1 MYRIVELRC
10 RPANQNA
17 ALDKADRADKDS
29 MSKKFLP
36 KREQEWHQ
44 YKKATTIAAM
54 SSSLYARY
62 VPPKKKVTAEPSIIA
77 NVVVSQPQP
86 APPQPLQQRPQ
97 PQPFVHPSRA
107 NPNIVPAQKAKT
119 APKRKHED
127 STGGRNESASNFKK
141 AKKTPNVS
149 KNVKPAQRLPPP
161 PQTNTA
167 QYESKEEK
175 RAAKI
180 ARRAHQRALEQG
192 LDVEETPQL
201 QTAQVTDEKPVE
213 VTPKE
218 KKAPKRPKKKVEKE
232 DIDESNQEAEEGDA
246 KHKSILAKRAK
257 SLKKAEKIARKEKQR
272 ALERGEDIDT
282 DDAGKPQEAEV
293 ELHALEPLPQPEPV
307 PEAPPISIYSAL
319 PSWLGN
325 PISIAPTATAQ
336 FEDLGLP
343 SSVIESLKKS
353 GITSAFAVQAA
364 VLSLLLP
371 GPQKQLGDVLVSA
384 ATGSG
389 KTLAYVLP
397 MVEDISQTTVTQLRG
412 LIVMPTR
419 ELVTQAREV
428 SDMCANAYGTGSR
441 RHINVGVAIGNQT
454 LRQEQVSLMKQEFV
468 YNPKE
473 YRARQERI
481 NAAWS
486 GSSLEDEVANLL
498 MEEDISTPIDHIVQ
512 DSPKVDI
519 MICTPG
525 RLVEHLKST
534 PGFTLEHLKWLV
546 IDEADKLLDQSFQQW
561 LETVMESLTSRETAA
576 PSKLRS
582 KDRIT
587 KVVLSA
593 TMTRDVGLLSQLK
606 LNKPKFVVL
615 EGNEDMEAGE
625 MQVDSLNL
633 PDTLHESAI
642 KVDQEGLKPLYL
654 LEVLKRN
661 GLLESKSLP
670 QDDSDDSTS
679 NSGSD
684 SDTSDDD
691 SDDDTSSS
699 GSSSDS
705 DSTSSSDDSSDSDSS
720 NDDDSSSSDASAVSS
735 LPSKKLPAKNPAVNI
750 NLAKPHGVLIFT
762 KSNES
767 AVRLSRLLALLVPS
781 RASEIGAI
789 TSTTSRKRT
798 LRLFRSGALSVLIAS
813 DLVARGLDLP
823 NLAHVVNY
831 DIPTSITSYVHRVGR
846 TARAGK
852 KGAAST
858 LFSATEGRWFWNDIA
873 RSGNIKRKTKVE
885 RVTISAKDVFSDGQK
900 QDYEAALEKLG
911 EETRG
916 FKEAN

>member
-1 MYRIVELRC
+1 M
-10 RPANQNA
+10 
-17 ALDKADRADKDS
+17 D
-29 MSKKFLP
+29 
-36 KREQEWHQ
+36 
-44 YKKATTIAAM
+44 
-54 SSSLYARY
+54 
-62 VPPKKKVTAEPSIIA
+62 PSIIT
-77 NVVVSQPQP
+77 NVVASQPQP
-86 APPQPLQQRPQ
+86 APPQPSQQRPQ
-97 PQPFVHPSRA
+97 PQPFIHPSRA
-107 NPNIVPAQKAKT
+107 NPNIVPAQKAKI

-127 STGGRNESASNFKK
+127 STGGRNESMANFKK
-141 AKKTPNVS
+141 AKKTPNVA
-149 KNVKPAQRLPPP
+149 KNVKPAQRPPPP

-192 LDVEETPQL
+192 LEVEETPQL
-201 QTAQVTDEKPVE
+201 QTARVINEKPVE

-218 KKAPKRPKKKVEKE
+218 KKAPKRPKKRAERE
-232 DIDESNQEAEEGDA
+232 DTDESDRETEEGDA
-246 KHKSILAKRAK
+246 KHKSVLAKRAK

-272 ALERGEDIDT
+272 ALERGEDIEA
-282 DDAGKPQEAEV
+282 DDAEKPQEAEV

-325 PISIAPTATAQ
+325 PISVAPTATAQ

-343 SSVIESLKKS
+343 SPVIESLKKS

-428 SDMCANAYGTGSR
+428 SDMCANAYGTGNR

-454 LRQEQVSLMKQEFV
+454 LRQEQASLMKQEFV

-498 MEEDISTPIDHIVQ
+498 MEDISTPIDHIVQ

-561 LETVMESLTSRETAA
+561 LETVMESLTSREAAA
-576 PSKLRS
+576 PSQLRS

-661 GLLESKSLP
+661 GLLESNSSP

-679 NSGSD
+679 SSGSE
-684 SDTSDDD
+684 SDTSDED

-705 DSTSSSDDSSDSDSS
+705 DSSSSSDDSSDGDSS
-720 NDDDSSSSDASAVSS
+720 DDESSSSSDASTASS
-735 LPSKKLPAKNPAVNI
+735 LPSKKLPAKKPGVNI
-750 NLAKPHGVLIFT
+750 NPAKPHGVLIFT

-781 RASEIGAI
+781 RSSEIGAI

-873 RSGNIKRKTKVE
+873 RSGSIKRKAKVE
-885 RVTISAKDVFSDGQK
+885 RVTISAKDVFSDDQK

>member
-1 MYRIVELRC
+1 
-10 RPANQNA
+10 
-17 ALDKADRADKDS
+17 
-29 MSKKFLP
+29 
-36 KREQEWHQ
+36 
-44 YKKATTIAAM
+44 M

-62 VPPKKKVTAEPSIIA
+62 VPPKKKVTTEPTIVP
-77 NVVVSQPQP
+77 NVVV
-86 APPQPLQQRPQ
+86 PQ
-97 PQPFVHPSRA
+97 PQPTPPQPSQQRPPQPYIHPSRA
-107 NPNIVPAQKAKT
+107 NLNIVPAQQPKI

-127 STGGRNESASNFKK
+127 STGGRNESASKFKK
-141 AKKTPNVS
+141 AKKSPNGPPKDLKV
-149 KNVKPAQRLPPP
+149 AQRPPP
-161 PQTNTA
+161 PAQSNTA

-180 ARRAHQRALEQG
+180 ARRAHQRAMEQG
-192 LDVEETPQL
+192 LEVEEKPQL
-201 QTAQVTDEKPVE
+201 QTAPVTDEKPVE
-213 VTPKE
+213 VKPKE
-218 KKAPKRPKKKVEKE
+218 KKAPKRPKKKADKE
-232 DIDESNQEAEEGDA
+232 DTDESDQEGEEGDA
-246 KHKSILAKRAK
+246 KHKSVLAKRAK

-272 ALERGEDIDT
+272 ALERGEDVEME
-282 DDAGKPQEAEV
+282 DAEKPQEAEV

-319 PSWLGN
+319 PSWLGS
-325 PISIAPTATAQ
+325 PISVAPTATAQ

-343 SSVIESLKKS
+343 NAVIESLKKS
-353 GITSAFAVQAA
+353 GIPSAFAVQAA

-371 GPQKQLGDVLVSA
+371 GPKKQPGDVLVSA

-397 MVEDISQTTVTQLRG
+397 MVEDISQTMVTQLRG

-454 LRQEQVSLMKQEFV
+454 LRQEQASLMKQDYV
-468 YNPKE
+468 YDPKE

-486 GSSLEDEVANLL
+486 GSSIGDEVANLL

-512 DSPKVDI
+512 YSPKVDI

-561 LETVMESLTSRETAA
+561 LETVMASLTSRETAA
-576 PSKLRS
+576 PSQLRS

-593 TMTRDVGLLSQLK
+593 TMTRDIGLLSQLK

-615 EGNEDMEAGE
+615 EGNEGMGAGE
-625 MQVDSLNL
+625 GQVDTLNL

-642 KVDQEGLKPLYL
+642 KIDQEGLKPLYL

-661 GLLESKSLP
+661 GLLAPKSLP
-670 QDDSDDSTS
+670 QEDDSDTS
-679 NSGSD
+679 SSGSD

-699 GSSSDS
+699 GSSSGS
-705 DSTSSSDDSSDSDSS
+705 DSSSSGDDSSSGDSS
-720 NDDDSSSSDASAVSS
+720 DDDSSSSSDASSTTSV
-735 LPSKKLPAKNPAVNI
+735 PSKKLPAKKPAAII

-798 LRLFRSGALSVLIAS
+798 LRSFRSGALSVLIAS

-831 DIPTSITSYVHRVGR
+831 DMPTSITSYVHRVGR

-852 KGAAST
+852 EGAATT

-873 RSGNIKRKTKVE
+873 RSGGVKRKTKVE
-885 RVTISAKDVFSDGQK
+885 RITISAKDVFSDDQK
-900 QDYEAALEKLG
+900 QEYEAALEKLG

-916 FKEAN
+916 YKETN

>member
-1 MYRIVELRC
+1 
-10 RPANQNA
+10 
-17 ALDKADRADKDS
+17 
-29 MSKKFLP
+29 
-36 KREQEWHQ
+36 
-44 YKKATTIAAM
+44 M

-62 VPPKKKVTAEPSIIA
+62 VPPKKKVTTETTITP

-86 APPQPLQQRPQ
+86 TPPQPSQQRP
-97 PQPFVHPSRA
+97 PQPFIHPSRA
-107 NPNIVPAQKAKT
+107 NPNIAPAPQPKI

-127 STGGRNESASNFKK
+127 STGGRNESAASFKK
-141 AKKTPNVS
+141 AKKAPNVA
-149 KNVKPAQRLPPP
+149 KFAKPTQRPPPP
-161 PQTNTA
+161 PQSNTA

-192 LDVEETPQL
+192 LEVEEKPQL
-201 QTAQVTDEKPVE
+201 QTAEVTDEKPVE
-213 VTPKE
+213 AKPKE
-218 KKAPKRPKKKVEKE
+218 KKAPKRPKKKAEKE
-232 DIDESNQEAEEGDA
+232 DADESDREAKEEDA
-246 KHKSILAKRAK
+246 KHKSVLAKRAK

-272 ALERGEDIDT
+272 ALERGEDVDME
-282 DDAGKPQEAEV
+282 DAEKPQEAEV

-319 PSWLGN
+319 PSWLGS
-325 PISIAPTATAQ
+325 PISVAPTATAQ

-343 SSVIESLKKS
+343 SAVIESLKKS

-371 GPQKQLGDVLVSA
+371 GPQKQPGDVLVSA

-397 MVEDISQTTVTQLRG
+397 MVEDISQTMVSQLRG

-428 SDMCANAYGTGSR
+428 SDMCANAYGTGNR
-441 RHINVGVAIGNQT
+441 RHINLGVAIGNQT
-454 LRQEQVSLMKQEFV
+454 LRQEQASLMKQEFV

-486 GSSLEDEVANLL
+486 GSSDEDDEVRDLL

-512 DSPKVDI
+512 YSPRVDI

-561 LETVMESLTSRETAA
+561 LETVMASLTSRETAA
-576 PSKLRS
+576 PSQLRS

-593 TMTRDVGLLSQLK
+593 TMTRDIGLLSQLK

-615 EGNEDMEAGE
+615 EGNEGMEPGE
-625 MQVDSLNL
+625 GQVDTLNL

-642 KVDQEGLKPLYL
+642 KIDQEGLKPLYL

-661 GLLESKSLP
+661 GLLEAKGLP

-679 NSGSD
+679 SSDSD

-705 DSTSSSDDSSDSDSS
+705 DLSSSSDDSSDDDS
-720 NDDDSSSSDASAVSS
+720 SSSSDASPTPS
-735 LPSKKLPAKNPAVNI
+735 LPSKKLSEKKPAPTV

-798 LRLFRSGALSVLIAS
+798 LRSFRSGALSVLIAS

-852 KGAAST
+852 EGAATT

-873 RSGNIKRKTKVE
+873 RSGGVKRKTKVD
-885 RVTISAKDVFSDGQK
+885 RITISAKDVFTEDQK
-900 QDYEAALEKLG
+900 QAYEVALEKLG

-916 FKEAN
+916 YKEAN

>member
-1 MYRIVELRC
+1 
-10 RPANQNA
+10 
-17 ALDKADRADKDS
+17 
-29 MSKKFLP
+29 
-36 KREQEWHQ
+36 
-44 YKKATTIAAM
+44 M

-62 VPPKKKVTAEPSIIA
+62 VPPKKKVTTEPTILQ
-77 NVVVSQPQP
+77 NVVASQPQP
-86 APPQPLQQRPQ
+86 APPQPSQPRPP
-97 PQPFVHPSRA
+97 PQPFIHPSRA
-107 NPNIVPAQKAKT
+107 NPNIAPAQKPKI

-127 STGGRNESASNFKK
+127 STGGRNESAASFKK
-141 AKKTPNVS
+141 AKKSPNAP
-149 KNVKPAQRLPPP
+149 KDLKQAQRPPPP
-161 PQTNTA
+161 PQSNTA

-192 LDVEETPQL
+192 LEVEEKPQL
-201 QTAQVTDEKPVE
+201 QTPHVTDEKPVE
-213 VTPKE
+213 VKPKE
-218 KKAPKRPKKKVEKE
+218 KKAPKRPKKKAEKE
-232 DIDESNQEAEEGDA
+232 DTDESDGETEEGDA
-246 KHKSILAKRAK
+246 KHKSVLAKRAK

-272 ALERGEDIDT
+272 ALERGEDIEM
-282 DDAGKPQEAEV
+282 DDAEKPQEAEA

-319 PSWLGN
+319 PSWLGS
-325 PISIAPTATAQ
+325 PISVAPTATAQ

-343 SSVIESLKKS
+343 GAVIESLKKS

-371 GPQKQLGDVLVSA
+371 GPQNQPGDVLVSA

-397 MVEDISQTTVTQLRG
+397 MVEDISQTMVTQLRG

-441 RHINVGVAIGNQT
+441 RNINVGVAIGNQT
-454 LRQEQVSLMKQEFV
+454 LRQEQASLMKQEFV

-486 GSSLEDEVANLL
+486 GSSVEDDEVANLL
-498 MEEDISTPIDHIVQ
+498 MDEDISTPIDHMVQ
-512 DSPKVDI
+512 YSPKVDI

-561 LETVMESLTSRETAA
+561 LETVMASLNSRETTA
-576 PSKLRS
+576 PSQLRS

-593 TMTRDVGLLSQLK
+593 TMTRDIGLLSQLK

-615 EGNEDMEAGE
+615 EGNEGMEAGE
-625 MQVDSLNL
+625 GQTDALNL

-661 GLLESKSLP
+661 GLLEPKGLP

-679 NSGSD
+679 SSGSE
-684 SDTSDDD
+684 SDTSEDD

-699 GSSSDS
+699 GSSANSDS
-705 DSTSSSDDSSDSDSS
+705 SSSDDSSDDDS
-720 NDDDSSSSDASAVSS
+720 SSSSDASSTPSV
-735 LPSKKLPAKNPAVNI
+735 PSKKLQTKKPEI
-750 NLAKPHGVLIFT
+750 NVKLAKPHGVLIFT

-798 LRLFRSGALSVLIAS
+798 LRSFRSGALSVLIAS

-831 DIPTSITSYVHRVGR
+831 DMPTSITSYVHRVGR

-852 KGAAST
+852 EGAATT

-873 RSGNIKRKTKVE
+873 RSGGVKRKTKVE
-885 RVTISAKDVFSDGQK
+885 RVTISAKDVFSEDQK
-900 QDYEAALEKLG
+900 QEYEVALERLG

-916 FKEAN
+916 YKETN

>member
-1 MYRIVELRC
+1 
-10 RPANQNA
+10 
-17 ALDKADRADKDS
+17 
-29 MSKKFLP
+29 
-36 KREQEWHQ
+36 
-44 YKKATTIAAM
+44 M

-62 VPPKKKVTAEPSIIA
+62 VPPKKKVTTEPTIVP
-77 NVVVSQPQP
+77 NVVV
-86 APPQPLQQRPQ
+86 PQ
-97 PQPFVHPSRA
+97 PQPQPTPPQPSQQRPPQPYIHPSRA
-107 NPNIVPAQKAKT
+107 NLNIAPAQKPKI

-127 STGGRNESASNFKK
+127 STGGRNESAANFKK
-141 AKKTPNVS
+141 AKKSLNAP
-149 KNVKPAQRLPPP
+149 KDLKIAQRPPPP
-161 PQTNTA
+161 PQSNTA

-192 LDVEETPQL
+192 LEVEEKPQL
-201 QTAQVTDEKPVE
+201 QTAPVADEKPVE
-213 VTPKE
+213 VKPKE
-218 KKAPKRPKKKVEKE
+218 KKAPKRPKKKAEKE
-232 DIDESNQEAEEGDA
+232 DTDESDREGEDGDA
-246 KHKSILAKRAK
+246 KHKSVLAKRAK

-272 ALERGEDIDT
+272 ALERGEDVEME
-282 DDAGKPQEAEV
+282 DAEKPQEAEV

-319 PSWLGN
+319 PSWLGS
-325 PISIAPTATAQ
+325 PISVAPTATAQ

-343 SSVIESLKKS
+343 SAVIESLKKS
-353 GITSAFAVQAA
+353 GIPSAFAVQAA

-371 GPQKQLGDVLVSA
+371 GPKKQPGDVLVSA

-454 LRQEQVSLMKQEFV
+454 LRQEQASLMKQDFV
-468 YNPKE
+468 YDPKE
-473 YRARQERI
+473 YSARQERI
-481 NAAWS
+481 NAAWR
-486 GSSLEDEVANLL
+486 GSSVGDEVANLL
-498 MEEDISTPIDHIVQ
+498 MEEDISTPTDHIVQ
-512 DSPKVDI
+512 YSPKVDI

-561 LETVMESLTSRETAA
+561 LETVMTSLTSRETAA
-576 PSKLRS
+576 PSQLRS

-593 TMTRDVGLLSQLK
+593 TMTRDIGLLSQLK

-615 EGNEDMEAGE
+615 EGNEGMEAGE
-625 MQVDSLNL
+625 GQVDTLNL

-642 KVDQEGLKPLYL
+642 KIDQEGLKPLYL

-661 GLLESKSLP
+661 GLLAPKSLP
-670 QDDSDDSTS
+670 QDDSDTS
-679 NSGSD
+679 SSGSD
-684 SDTSDDD
+684 SGTSDDD

-705 DSTSSSDDSSDSDSS
+705 DSSSSGDDSSSDDSSDNDS
-720 NDDDSSSSDASAVSS
+720 SSSSDASSATSV
-735 LPSKKLPAKNPAVNI
+735 PSKKLPAKRPAANV

-767 AVRLSRLLALLVPS
+767 AVRLSRLLALIVPS

-798 LRLFRSGALSVLIAS
+798 LRSFRSGALSVLIAS

-831 DIPTSITSYVHRVGR
+831 DMPTSITSYVHRVGR

-852 KGAAST
+852 EGAATT

-873 RSGNIKRKTKVE
+873 RSGGVKRKTKVE
-885 RVTISAKDVFSDGQK
+885 RITISAKDVFSDDQK
-900 QDYEAALEKLG
+900 QEYEVALEKLG

-916 FKEAN
+916 YKETN

>member
-1 MYRIVELRC
+1 
-10 RPANQNA
+10 
-17 ALDKADRADKDS
+17 
-29 MSKKFLP
+29 
-36 KREQEWHQ
+36 
-44 YKKATTIAAM
+44 M

-62 VPPKKKVTAEPSIIA
+62 VPPKKKVTTEPTILQ

-86 APPQPLQQRPQ
+86 APPQPSQPHPP
-97 PQPFVHPSRA
+97 PQPFIHPSRA
-107 NPNIVPAQKAKT
+107 NPNIAPAQKPKI

-127 STGGRNESASNFKK
+127 STGGRNESAASFKK
-141 AKKTPNVS
+141 AKKSTNAP
-149 KNVKPAQRLPPP
+149 KDLKQAQRPPPP
-161 PQTNTA
+161 PQSNTA

-192 LDVEETPQL
+192 LEVEEKPQL
-201 QTAQVTDEKPVE
+201 QAAHVTDEKPVE
-213 VTPKE
+213 VKPKE
-218 KKAPKRPKKKVEKE
+218 KKAPKRPKKKAEKE
-232 DIDESNQEAEEGDA
+232 DTDESDGGTEEGDA
-246 KHKSILAKRAK
+246 KHKSVLAKRAK

-272 ALERGEDIDT
+272 ALERGEDIEM
-282 DDAGKPQEAEV
+282 DDAEKPQEAEA

-319 PSWLGN
+319 PSWLGS
-325 PISIAPTATAQ
+325 PISVAPTATAQ

-343 SSVIESLKKS
+343 GAVIESLKKS

-371 GPQKQLGDVLVSA
+371 GPQNQPGDVLVSA

-397 MVEDISQTTVTQLRG
+397 MVEDISQTMVTQLRG

-441 RHINVGVAIGNQT
+441 RNINIGVAIGNQT
-454 LRQEQVSLMKQEFV
+454 LRQEQASLMKQEFV

-486 GSSLEDEVANLL
+486 GSSVEDDEVANLL
-498 MEEDISTPIDHIVQ
+498 MDEDISTPIDHMVQ
-512 DSPKVDI
+512 YSPKVDI

-561 LETVMESLTSRETAA
+561 LETVMASLTSRETAA
-576 PSKLRS
+576 PSQLRS
-582 KDRIT
+582 KDKIT

-593 TMTRDVGLLSQLK
+593 TMTRDIGLLSQLK

-615 EGNEDMEAGE
+615 EGNEGMEAGE
-625 MQVDSLNL
+625 GQTDALNL
-633 PDTLHESAI
+633 PDTLLESAI

-661 GLLESKSLP
+661 GLLQPKGLP

-679 NSGSD
+679 SSGSD
-684 SDTSDDD
+684 SDTSEDD

-699 GSSSDS
+699 GSSTNSDS
-705 DSTSSSDDSSDSDSS
+705 SSSDDSSDDDS
-720 NDDDSSSSDASAVSS
+720 SSSSDASSTPSV
-735 LPSKKLPAKNPAVNI
+735 PSKKLPTKKPEI
-750 NLAKPHGVLIFT
+750 NVKLAKPHGVLIFT

-798 LRLFRSGALSVLIAS
+798 LRSFRSGALSVLIAS

-831 DIPTSITSYVHRVGR
+831 DMPTSITSYVHRVGR

-852 KGAAST
+852 EGAATT

-873 RSGNIKRKTKVE
+873 RSGGVKRKTKVE
-885 RVTISAKDVFSDGQK
+885 RVTISAKDVFSEDQK
-900 QDYEAALEKLG
+900 QEYEVALERLG

-916 FKEAN
+916 YKETN

>member
-1 MYRIVELRC
+1 
-10 RPANQNA
+10 
-17 ALDKADRADKDS
+17 
-29 MSKKFLP
+29 
-36 KREQEWHQ
+36 
-44 YKKATTIAAM
+44 M

-62 VPPKKKVTAEPSIIA
+62 VPPKKKVNAEPTIVP
-77 NVVVSQPQP
+77 NVVASQPQP
-86 APPQPLQQRPQ
+86 APPRTSQPGPP
-97 PQPFVHPSRA
+97 PQPFIHPSRA
-107 NPNIVPAQKAKT
+107 NLNIAPAQQPKS

-127 STGGRNESASNFKK
+127 STGGRNITSSNFKK
-141 AKKTPNVS
+141 AKKSPAVA
-149 KNVKPAQRLPPP
+149 KNVKQAQRPPPP
-161 PQTNTA
+161 PQTNSA

-192 LDVEETPQL
+192 LEVEEKPQL
-201 QTAQVTDEKPVE
+201 QAARVADEKPVE
-213 VTPKE
+213 VKPKE
-218 KKAPKRPKKKVEKE
+218 KKAPKRPKKKAEKE
-232 DIDESNQEAEEGDA
+232 DTDESDREGEEDA
-246 KHKSILAKRAK
+246 KHKSVLAKRAK

-272 ALERGEDIDT
+272 AIERGEDVEME
-282 DDAGKPQEAEV
+282 DAEKPQEAEV

-319 PSWLGN
+319 PSWLGS
-325 PISIAPTATAQ
+325 PISVAPTATAQ

-343 SSVIESLKKS
+343 SAVIESLIKS

-371 GPQKQLGDVLVSA
+371 GPQKQPGDVLVSA

-397 MVEDISQTTVTQLRG
+397 MVEDISQTMVTQLRG

-441 RHINVGVAIGNQT
+441 RHINIGVAIGNQT
-454 LRQEQVSLMKQEFV
+454 LRQEQASLMKQEFV
-468 YNPKE
+468 YSPKE

-486 GSSLEDEVANLL
+486 GSSAENDEVANLL
-498 MEEDISTPIDHIVQ
+498 MDEDTSTPIDHIVQ
-512 DSPKVDI
+512 YNPKVDI

-561 LETVMESLTSRETAA
+561 LETVMASLNSREAAA
-576 PSKLRS
+576 PSQLRS
-582 KDRIT
+582 KDKIT

-593 TMTRDVGLLSQLK
+593 TMTRDIGLLSQLK

-615 EGNEDMEAGE
+615 EGNEGMESGE
-625 MQVDSLNL
+625 GQVDTLNL
-633 PDTLHESAI
+633 PNTLRESAI

-661 GLLESKSLP
+661 GLLEPKSLP

-679 NSGSD
+679 SSGSD
-684 SDTSDDD
+684 SDASDDD

-699 GSSSDS
+699 GSSSGSSS
-705 DSTSSSDDSSDSDSS
+705 DSSSNSDSSSSDDSSD
-720 NDDDSSSSDASAVSS
+720 DDSSSDSDASSTPAV
-735 LPSKKLPAKNPAVNI
+735 PSKKLSTKKPETSI
-750 NLAKPHGVLIFT
+750 DLAKPHGVLIFT

-798 LRLFRSGALSVLIAS
+798 LRSFRSGALSVLIAS

-831 DIPTSITSYVHRVGR
+831 DMPTSITSYVHRVGR

-852 KGAAST
+852 KGAATT

-873 RSGNIKRKTKVE
+873 RSGGVKRKTKVE
-885 RVTISAKDVFSDGQK
+885 RVTISAKDVFTEDQK
-900 QDYEAALEKLG
+900 QAYEVALEKLG
-911 EETRG
+911 EETKG
-916 FKEAN
+916 HKEMN

>member
-1 MYRIVELRC
+1 
-10 RPANQNA
+10 
-17 ALDKADRADKDS
+17 
-29 MSKKFLP
+29 
-36 KREQEWHQ
+36 
-44 YKKATTIAAM
+44 M

-62 VPPKKKVTAEPSIIA
+62 VPPKKKVTTEPTILQ

-86 APPQPLQQRPQ
+86 APPQPSQPRPP
-97 PQPFVHPSRA
+97 PQPFIHPSRA
-107 NPNIVPAQKAKT
+107 NPNIAPAQKPKI

-127 STGGRNESASNFKK
+127 STGGRNESAASFKK
-141 AKKTPNVS
+141 AKKSPNAP
-149 KNVKPAQRLPPP
+149 KDLKQAQRPPPP
-161 PQTNTA
+161 PQSNTA

-192 LDVEETPQL
+192 LEVEEKPQL
-201 QTAQVTDEKPVE
+201 QTAHVTDEKPVE
-213 VTPKE
+213 VKPKE
-218 KKAPKRPKKKVEKE
+218 KKAPKRPKKKAEKE
-232 DIDESNQEAEEGDA
+232 DTDESDGETEEGDA
-246 KHKSILAKRAK
+246 KHKSVLAKRAK

-272 ALERGEDIDT
+272 ALERGEDIEM
-282 DDAGKPQEAEV
+282 DDAEKPQEAEA

-319 PSWLGN
+319 PSWLGS
-325 PISIAPTATAQ
+325 PISVAPTATAQ

-343 SSVIESLKKS
+343 GAVIESLKKS

-371 GPQKQLGDVLVSA
+371 GPQNQPGDVLVSA

-397 MVEDISQTTVTQLRG
+397 MVEDISQTMVTQLRG

-441 RHINVGVAIGNQT
+441 RNINVGVAIGNQT
-454 LRQEQVSLMKQEFV
+454 LRQEQASLMKQEFV

-486 GSSLEDEVANLL
+486 GSSVEDDEVANLL
-498 MEEDISTPIDHIVQ
+498 MDEDISTPIDHMVQ
-512 DSPKVDI
+512 YSPKVDI

-561 LETVMESLTSRETAA
+561 LETVMASLNSRETTA
-576 PSKLRS
+576 PSQLRS

-593 TMTRDVGLLSQLK
+593 TMTRDIGLLSQLK

-615 EGNEDMEAGE
+615 EGNEGMEAGE
-625 MQVDSLNL
+625 GQTDALNL

-661 GLLESKSLP
+661 GLLEPKSLP

-679 NSGSD
+679 SSGSE
-684 SDTSDDD
+684 SDTSEDD

-699 GSSSDS
+699 GSSANSDS
-705 DSTSSSDDSSDSDSS
+705 SSSDDSSD
-720 NDDDSSSSDASAVSS
+720 DDSSSPSDASSTPSV
-735 LPSKKLPAKNPAVNI
+735 PSKKLPTKKPEI
-750 NLAKPHGVLIFT
+750 NVKLAKPHGVLIFT

-798 LRLFRSGALSVLIAS
+798 LRSFRSGALSVLIAS

-831 DIPTSITSYVHRVGR
+831 DMPTSITSYVHRVGR

-852 KGAAST
+852 EGAATT

-873 RSGNIKRKTKVE
+873 RSGGVKRKTKVE
-885 RVTISAKDVFSDGQK
+885 RVTISAKDVFSEDQK
-900 QDYEAALEKLG
+900 QEYEVALERLG

-916 FKEAN
+916 YKEAN

>member
-1 MYRIVELRC
+1 
-10 RPANQNA
+10 
-17 ALDKADRADKDS
+17 
-29 MSKKFLP
+29 
-36 KREQEWHQ
+36 
-44 YKKATTIAAM
+44 M

-62 VPPKKKVTAEPSIIA
+62 VPPKKKVTTEPTILQ

-86 APPQPLQQRPQ
+86 APPQPSQPHPPPQ
-97 PQPFVHPSRA
+97 TFIHPSRA
-107 NPNIVPAQKAKT
+107 NPNIAPAQKPKI

-127 STGGRNESASNFKK
+127 STGGRNESAASFKK
-141 AKKTPNVS
+141 AKKSTNAP
-149 KNVKPAQRLPPP
+149 KDLKQAQRPPPP
-161 PQTNTA
+161 PQSNTA

-192 LDVEETPQL
+192 LEVEEKPQL
-201 QTAQVTDEKPVE
+201 QAAHVTDEKPVE
-213 VTPKE
+213 VKPKE
-218 KKAPKRPKKKVEKE
+218 KKAPKRPKKKAEKE
-232 DIDESNQEAEEGDA
+232 DTDESDGGTEEGDA
-246 KHKSILAKRAK
+246 KHKSVLAKRAK

-272 ALERGEDIDT
+272 ALERGEDIEM
-282 DDAGKPQEAEV
+282 DDAEKPQEAEA

-319 PSWLGN
+319 PSWLGS
-325 PISIAPTATAQ
+325 PISVAPTATSQ

-343 SSVIESLKKS
+343 GAVIESLKKS

-371 GPQKQLGDVLVSA
+371 GPQNQPGDVLVSA

-397 MVEDISQTTVTQLRG
+397 MVEDISQTMVTQLRG

-441 RHINVGVAIGNQT
+441 RNINIGVAIGNQT
-454 LRQEQVSLMKQEFV
+454 LRQEQASLMKQEFV

-486 GSSLEDEVANLL
+486 GSSVEDDEVANLL
-498 MEEDISTPIDHIVQ
+498 MDEDISTPIDHMVQ
-512 DSPKVDI
+512 YSPKVDI

-561 LETVMESLTSRETAA
+561 LETVMASLTSRETAA
-576 PSKLRS
+576 PSQLRS

-593 TMTRDVGLLSQLK
+593 TMTRDIGLLSQLK

-615 EGNEDMEAGE
+615 EGNEGMEAGE
-625 MQVDSLNL
+625 GQTDALNL
-633 PDTLHESAI
+633 PDTLLESAI

-661 GLLESKSLP
+661 GLLQPKGLP

-679 NSGSD
+679 SSGSD
-684 SDTSDDD
+684 SDTSEDD
-691 SDDDTSSS
+691 SDNDTSSS
-699 GSSSDS
+699 GSSTNSDS
-705 DSTSSSDDSSDSDSS
+705 SSSDDSSDDDS
-720 NDDDSSSSDASAVSS
+720 SSSSDASSTPSV
-735 LPSKKLPAKNPAVNI
+735 PSKKLPTKKPEI
-750 NLAKPHGVLIFT
+750 NVKLAKPHGVLIFT

-798 LRLFRSGALSVLIAS
+798 LRSFRSGALSVLIAS

-831 DIPTSITSYVHRVGR
+831 DMPTSITSYVHRVGR
-846 TARAGK
+846 AARAGK
-852 KGAAST
+852 EGAATT

-873 RSGNIKRKTKVE
+873 RSGGVKRKTKVE
-885 RVTISAKDVFSDGQK
+885 RVTISAKDVFSEDQK
-900 QDYEAALEKLG
+900 QEYEVALERLG

-916 FKEAN
+916 YKETN

>member
-1 MYRIVELRC
+1 
-10 RPANQNA
+10 
-17 ALDKADRADKDS
+17 
-29 MSKKFLP
+29 
-36 KREQEWHQ
+36 
-44 YKKATTIAAM
+44 M

-62 VPPKKKVTAEPSIIA
+62 VPPKKKVTTEPTIVP
-77 NVVVSQPQP
+77 NVVSQPQP
-86 APPQPLQQRPQ
+86 PPPQPSQSGPP
-97 PQPFVHPSRA
+97 PQPFIHPSRV
-107 NPNIVPAQKAKT
+107 NPNIAPAPKPKT

-127 STGGRNESASNFKK
+127 SAGGRKEPAASFKK
-141 AKKTPNVS
+141 AKKSLDAP
-149 KNVKPAQRLPPP
+149 KDLKQAQRPPPP
-161 PQTNTA
+161 PQSNTA

-192 LDVEETPQL
+192 LEVEEKPQL
-201 QTAQVTDEKPVE
+201 QTAHVTDEKPVE
-213 VTPKE
+213 VKPKE
-218 KKAPKRPKKKVEKE
+218 KKAPKRPKKKAEKE
-232 DIDESNQEAEEGDA
+232 DTDELDGETEEGDA
-246 KHKSILAKRAK
+246 KHKSVLAKRAK

-272 ALERGEDIDT
+272 ALERGEDVEME
-282 DDAGKPQEAEV
+282 DAEKPQEADT

-319 PSWLGN
+319 PSWLGS
-325 PISIAPTATAQ
+325 PISVAPTATAQ

-343 SSVIESLKKS
+343 SAVIESLKKS

-364 VLSLLLP
+364 VLGLLLP
-371 GPQKQLGDVLVSA
+371 GAQKQAGDVLVSA

-397 MVEDISQTTVTQLRG
+397 MVEDISQTMVTQLRG

-441 RHINVGVAIGNQT
+441 RHINVGVAVGNQT
-454 LRQEQVSLMKQEFV
+454 LRQEQASLMKQEFV

-473 YRARQERI
+473 YSARQERI

-486 GSSLEDEVANLL
+486 GSSIYDDEVANLL
-498 MEEDISTPIDHIVQ
+498 MDEDISTPIDHIVQ
-512 DSPKVDI
+512 YNPKVDI

-561 LETVMESLTSRETAA
+561 LETVMASLTSRETAA
-576 PSKLRS
+576 PSQFRS

-593 TMTRDVGLLSQLK
+593 TMTRDIGLLSQLK

-615 EGNEDMEAGE
+615 EGNEKMGAGE
-625 MQVDSLNL
+625 GQAAALNL
-633 PDTLHESAI
+633 PNTLHESAI
-642 KVDQEGLKPLYL
+642 KIDQEGLKPLYL

-661 GLLESKSLP
+661 GLLEPKSLA
-670 QDDSDDSTS
+670 QDNSDDSTS
-679 NSGSD
+679 SSGSD
-684 SDTSDDD
+684 SDTSEDD
-691 SDDDTSSS
+691 SGDDTSSS
-699 GSSSDS
+699 GSSDS
-705 DSTSSSDDSSDSDSS
+705 ESSSSDESS
-720 NDDDSSSSDASAVSS
+720 DDDSSSSSDASSTPS
-735 LPSKKLPAKNPAVNI
+735 LPSKKLPAKKQEATINP
-750 NLAKPHGVLIFT
+750 AKPHGVLIFT

-798 LRLFRSGALSVLIAS
+798 LRSFRSGALSVLIAS

-823 NLAHVVNY
+823 DLAHVVNY
-831 DIPTSITSYVHRVGR
+831 DMPTSITSYVHRVGR

-852 KGAAST
+852 KGAATT

-873 RSGNIKRKTKVE
+873 RNGGVKRKTKVE
-885 RVTISAKDVFSDGQK
+885 RITISAKDVFSEDQK
-900 QDYEAALEKLG
+900 QEYEAALEKLG

-916 FKEAN
+916 

>member
-1 MYRIVELRC
+1 
-10 RPANQNA
+10 
-17 ALDKADRADKDS
+17 
-29 MSKKFLP
+29 
-36 KREQEWHQ
+36 
-44 YKKATTIAAM
+44 M

-62 VPPKKKVTAEPSIIA
+62 VPPKKKVTTEPTIVP
-77 NVVVSQPQP
+77 NVVV
-86 APPQPLQQRPQ
+86 PQ
-97 PQPFVHPSRA
+97 PQPTPPQPSQRPPQPYIHPSRA
-107 NPNIVPAQKAKT
+107 NLNIVPAQQPKI

-127 STGGRNESASNFKK
+127 STGGRNESAAKFKK
-141 AKKTPNVS
+141 AKKSLNAP
-149 KNVKPAQRLPPP
+149 KDLKIAQRPPPP
-161 PQTNTA
+161 PQSNTA

-192 LDVEETPQL
+192 LEVEEKPQL
-201 QTAQVTDEKPVE
+201 QTAPVTNEKPVE
-213 VTPKE
+213 VKPKE
-218 KKAPKRPKKKVEKE
+218 KKAPKRPKKKAEKE
-232 DIDESNQEAEEGDA
+232 DTDESDREGEDGDA
-246 KHKSILAKRAK
+246 KHKSVLAKRAK

-272 ALERGEDIDT
+272 ALERGEDVEME
-282 DDAGKPQEAEV
+282 DAENPQEAEA

-319 PSWLGN
+319 PSWLGS
-325 PISIAPTATAQ
+325 PISVAPTATAQ

-343 SSVIESLKKS
+343 ATVIESLKKS
-353 GITSAFAVQAA
+353 GIPSAFAVQAA

-371 GPQKQLGDVLVSA
+371 GPKKQPGDVLVSA

-397 MVEDISQTTVTQLRG
+397 MVEDISQTMVTQLRG

-454 LRQEQVSLMKQEFV
+454 LRQEQASLMKQDYV
-468 YNPKE
+468 YDPKE

-486 GSSLEDEVANLL
+486 GSSIGDEVANLL
-498 MEEDISTPIDHIVQ
+498 MEEDVSTPIDHIVQ
-512 DSPKVDI
+512 YSPKVDI

-561 LETVMESLTSRETAA
+561 LETVMASLTSRETAA
-576 PSKLRS
+576 PSQLRS
-582 KDRIT
+582 KDKIT

-593 TMTRDVGLLSQLK
+593 TMTRDIGLLSQLK

-615 EGNEDMEAGE
+615 EGNEGMEAGE
-625 MQVDSLNL
+625 GQVDTLNL

-642 KVDQEGLKPLYL
+642 KIDQEGLKPLYL

-661 GLLESKSLP
+661 GLLAPKSLP
-670 QDDSDDSTS
+670 QDDSDTS
-679 NSGSD
+679 SSGSD

-705 DSTSSSDDSSDSDSS
+705 DSSSSGDDSSSDDSSDDDS
-720 NDDDSSSSDASAVSS
+720 SSSSDASSAPPV
-735 LPSKKLPAKNPAVNI
+735 PSKKLPAKKPAAKI

-798 LRLFRSGALSVLIAS
+798 LRSFRSGALSVLIAS

-831 DIPTSITSYVHRVGR
+831 DMPTSITSYVHRVGR

-852 KGAAST
+852 EGAATT

-873 RSGNIKRKTKVE
+873 RSGTVKRKTKVE
-885 RVTISAKDVFSDGQK
+885 RITVSAKDVFSDDQK
-900 QDYEAALEKLG
+900 QEYEVALEKLG

-916 FKEAN
+916 YKETN

>member
-1 MYRIVELRC
+1 
-10 RPANQNA
+10 
-17 ALDKADRADKDS
+17 
-29 MSKKFLP
+29 
-36 KREQEWHQ
+36 
-44 YKKATTIAAM
+44 M

-62 VPPKKKVTAEPSIIA
+62 VPPKKKVTTERTIVP
-77 NVVVSQPQP
+77 NVVV
-86 APPQPLQQRPQ
+86 PQ
-97 PQPFVHPSRA
+97 PQPTPPQPSQQRPPQPYIHPSRA
-107 NPNIVPAQKAKT
+107 NIAPAQQPKT

-127 STGGRNESASNFKK
+127 STGGRNESAANFKK
-141 AKKTPNVS
+141 AKKSPYVP
-149 KNVKPAQRLPPP
+149 KDLKLAQRPPPP
-161 PQTNTA
+161 PQSNTA

-192 LDVEETPQL
+192 LEVEERPQL
-201 QTAQVTDEKPVE
+201 QTAPVAGEKPVE
-213 VTPKE
+213 VKPKE
-218 KKAPKRPKKKVEKE
+218 KKAPKRPKKKAEKE
-232 DIDESNQEAEEGDA
+232 DTDESYREGEEGDV
-246 KHKSILAKRAK
+246 KHRSVLAKRAK

-272 ALERGEDIDT
+272 ALESGEDVEME
-282 DDAGKPQEAEV
+282 DAEKPQEAEV

-319 PSWLGN
+319 PSWLGS
-325 PISIAPTATAQ
+325 PISVAPTATAQ

-343 SSVIESLKKS
+343 SAVIESLKKS
-353 GITSAFAVQAA
+353 GIPSAFAVQAA

-371 GPQKQLGDVLVSA
+371 GPQKQPGDVLVSA

-397 MVEDISQTTVTQLRG
+397 MVEDISQTMVTQLRG

-454 LRQEQVSLMKQEFV
+454 LRQEQSSLMKQDFV
-468 YNPKE
+468 YDPKE

-486 GSSLEDEVANLL
+486 GSSVGDEVANLL

-512 DSPKVDI
+512 YSPKVDI

-561 LETVMESLTSRETAA
+561 LETVMASLTSRETAA
-576 PSKLRS
+576 PSQLRS

-593 TMTRDVGLLSQLK
+593 TMTRDIGLLSQLK

-615 EGNEDMEAGE
+615 EGNEGMGAGE
-625 MQVDSLNL
+625 GQVDTLNL
-633 PDTLHESAI
+633 PHTLHESAI
-642 KVDQEGLKPLYL
+642 KIDQEGLKPLYL

-661 GLLESKSLP
+661 GLLAPKSLP
-670 QDDSDDSTS
+670 QDDSDSTS
-679 NSGSD
+679 SSGSD

-699 GSSSDS
+699 RSSSDS
-705 DSTSSSDDSSDSDSS
+705 DSSSPGDDSSSDDSSDDDS
-720 NDDDSSSSDASAVSS
+720 SSSSDASSTTSV
-735 LPSKKLPAKNPAVNI
+735 PSKKLPAKKPAGNI
-750 NLAKPHGVLIFT
+750 KLVKPHGVLIFT

-767 AVRLSRLLALLVPS
+767 AVRLFRLLALLVPS

-798 LRLFRSGALSVLIAS
+798 LRSFRSGALSVLIAS

-831 DIPTSITSYVHRVGR
+831 DMPTSITSYVHRVGR

-852 KGAAST
+852 EGAATT

-873 RSGNIKRKTKVE
+873 RSGGVKRKTKVE
-885 RVTISAKDVFSDGQK
+885 RITISAKDVFSEDQK
-900 QDYEAALEKLG
+900 QEYEVALEKLG

-916 FKEAN
+916 YKETNQNTGDI

>member
-1 MYRIVELRC
+1 
-10 RPANQNA
+10 
-17 ALDKADRADKDS
+17 
-29 MSKKFLP
+29 
-36 KREQEWHQ
+36 
-44 YKKATTIAAM
+44 M

-62 VPPKKKVTAEPSIIA
+62 VPPKKKVTTEPTIIPK
-77 NVVVSQPQP
+77 VVV
-86 APPQPLQQRPQ
+86 PQ
-97 PQPFVHPSRA
+97 PQPTPPQPSQQRPPQPYIHPSRA
-107 NPNIVPAQKAKT
+107 NLNIVPAQQPKI

-127 STGGRNESASNFKK
+127 STGGRSESAAKFKK
-141 AKKTPNVS
+141 AKKSLNAP
-149 KNVKPAQRLPPP
+149 KDLKIAQRPPPP
-161 PQTNTA
+161 PQSNTA

-192 LDVEETPQL
+192 LEVEEKPQL
-201 QTAQVTDEKPVE
+201 QAAPVADEKPVE
-213 VTPKE
+213 VKPKE
-218 KKAPKRPKKKVEKE
+218 KKAPKRPKKKAEKE
-232 DIDESNQEAEEGDA
+232 DTDESDREGEDGDA
-246 KHKSILAKRAK
+246 KHKSVLAKRAK

-272 ALERGEDIDT
+272 ALERGEDVEME
-282 DDAGKPQEAEV
+282 DAEKPQEAEV

-319 PSWLGN
+319 PSWLGS
-325 PISIAPTATAQ
+325 PISVAPTATAQ

-343 SSVIESLKKS
+343 TAVIESLKKS
-353 GITSAFAVQAA
+353 GIPSAFAVQAA

-371 GPQKQLGDVLVSA
+371 GPKKQPGDVLVSA

-397 MVEDISQTTVTQLRG
+397 MVEDISQTMVTQLRG

-454 LRQEQVSLMKQEFV
+454 LRQEQASLMKQDYV
-468 YNPKE
+468 YDPKE

-486 GSSLEDEVANLL
+486 GSSIGDEVANLL
-498 MEEDISTPIDHIVQ
+498 MEEDVSTPIDHIVQ
-512 DSPKVDI
+512 YSPKVDV

-561 LETVMESLTSRETAA
+561 LETVMASLTSRETAA
-576 PSKLRS
+576 PSQLRS
-582 KDRIT
+582 KDKIT

-593 TMTRDVGLLSQLK
+593 TMTRDIGLLSQLK

-615 EGNEDMEAGE
+615 EGNEGMEAGE
-625 MQVDSLNL
+625 GQVDTLNL

-642 KVDQEGLKPLYL
+642 KIDQEGLKPLYL

-661 GLLESKSLP
+661 GLLAPKSLP
-670 QDDSDDSTS
+670 QDDSDTS
-679 NSGSD
+679 SSGSD

-705 DSTSSSDDSSDSDSS
+705 DSSSSGDDSSSGDSS
-720 NDDDSSSSDASAVSS
+720 DDDSSSSSDASSAPPV
-735 LPSKKLPAKNPAVNI
+735 PSKKLPAKKPAANI
-750 NLAKPHGVLIFT
+750 KLAKPHGVLIFT

-798 LRLFRSGALSVLIAS
+798 LRSFRSGALSVLIAS

-831 DIPTSITSYVHRVGR
+831 DMPTSITSYVHRVGR

-852 KGAAST
+852 KGAATT

-873 RSGNIKRKTKVE
+873 RSGTVKRKTKVE
-885 RVTISAKDVFSDGQK
+885 RITISAKDVFSDDQK
-900 QDYEAALEKLG
+900 QAYEVALEKLG

-916 FKEAN
+916 YKETN

>member
-1 MYRIVELRC
+1 
-10 RPANQNA
+10 
-17 ALDKADRADKDS
+17 
-29 MSKKFLP
+29 
-36 KREQEWHQ
+36 
-44 YKKATTIAAM
+44 M

-62 VPPKKKVTAEPSIIA
+62 VPPKKKVTTEPTIVP

-86 APPQPLQQRPQ
+86 PPPQPSQPRPP
-97 PQPFVHPSRA
+97 PQPFIHPSRV
-107 NPNIVPAQKAKT
+107 NPNIAPAPKPKPT
-119 APKRKHED
+119 PKRKHED
-127 STGGRNESASNFKK
+127 STGGRNGSVASFKK
-141 AKKTPNVS
+141 AKKSLDAP
-149 KNVKPAQRLPPP
+149 KDLKQAPRPPP
-161 PQTNTA
+161 PAQSNTA

-192 LDVEETPQL
+192 LEVEEKPQL
-201 QTAQVTDEKPVE
+201 QTAHVTDENPVE
-213 VTPKE
+213 VKPKE
-218 KKAPKRPKKKVEKE
+218 KKAPKRPKKKAEKE
-232 DIDESNQEAEEGDA
+232 DTDESDRETEEGDA
-246 KHKSILAKRAK
+246 KHKSVLAKRAK
-257 SLKKAEKIARKEKQR
+257 SLKKAEKIARKEKQK
-272 ALERGEDIDT
+272 ALERGEDVEMEDSE
-282 DDAGKPQEAEV
+282 KPQEAET

-319 PSWLGN
+319 PSWLGS
-325 PISIAPTATAQ
+325 PISVAPTATAQ

-343 SSVIESLKKS
+343 STVIESLKKS

-364 VLSLLLP
+364 VLGLLLP
-371 GPQKQLGDVLVSA
+371 GPQKQPGDVLVSA

-397 MVEDISQTTVTQLRG
+397 MVEDISQTMVTQLRG

-441 RHINVGVAIGNQT
+441 RHINVGVAVGNQT
-454 LRQEQVSLMKQEFV
+454 LKQEQASLMKQEFV

-473 YRARQERI
+473 YHARQERI

-486 GSSLEDEVANLL
+486 GSSAADDEVANLL
-498 MEEDISTPIDHIVQ
+498 MDEDISTPIDHILQ
-512 DSPKVDI
+512 YNPKVDI

-561 LETVMESLTSRETAA
+561 LETVMASLTARETAA
-576 PSKLRS
+576 PSQLRS

-593 TMTRDVGLLSQLK
+593 TMTRDIGLLSQLK

-615 EGNEDMEAGE
+615 EGNENMKAGE
-625 MQVDSLNL
+625 GQVDALNL

-642 KVDQEGLKPLYL
+642 KIDQEGLKPLYL

-661 GLLESKSLP
+661 GLLEPKSLP

-679 NSGSD
+679 SSGSD
-684 SDTSDDD
+684 SDTSEDD

-705 DSTSSSDDSSDSDSS
+705 NSSSSDDSSDDDS
-720 NDDDSSSSDASAVSS
+720 SSSSDASSAPSV
-735 LPSKKLPAKNPAVNI
+735 PSKKLSAKKPDTSVNV
-750 NLAKPHGVLIFT
+750 AKPHGVLIFT

-798 LRLFRSGALSVLIAS
+798 LRSFRSGALSVLIAS

-831 DIPTSITSYVHRVGR
+831 DMPTSITSYVHRVGR

-852 KGAAST
+852 KGSATT

-873 RSGNIKRKTKVE
+873 RNGGVKRKTKVE
-885 RVTISAKDVFSDGQK
+885 RITISAKDMFSEDQK
-900 QDYEAALEKLG
+900 QEYEAALEKLG

-916 FKEAN
+916 YKEAN

>member
-1 MYRIVELRC
+1 
-10 RPANQNA
+10 
-17 ALDKADRADKDS
+17 
-29 MSKKFLP
+29 
-36 KREQEWHQ
+36 
-44 YKKATTIAAM
+44 M

-62 VPPKKKVTAEPSIIA
+62 VPPKKKVATEPTIVP

-86 APPQPLQQRPQ
+86 TPPQPSQQRPAA
-97 PQPFVHPSRA
+97 PQPFIHPSRA
-107 NPNIVPAQKAKT
+107 NPNIVPAQQPKN
-119 APKRKHED
+119 APKRKHAD
-127 STGGRNESASNFKK
+127 STGGRNESAANFKK
-141 AKKTPNVS
+141 AKKSPNVP
-149 KNVKPAQRLPPP
+149 KDLKQPQRPPPP
-161 PQTNTA
+161 PQTNSA

-192 LDVEETPQL
+192 LEVEETPQL
-201 QTAQVTDEKPVE
+201 QAARVADEKPVE
-213 VTPKE
+213 VPPKE
-218 KKAPKRPKKKVEKE
+218 KKAPKRPKKKAEKE
-232 DIDESNQEAEEGDA
+232 DTDESDGETGEGDA
-246 KHKSILAKRAK
+246 KHKSVLAKRAK

-272 ALERGEDIDT
+272 ALERGEDVEMID
-282 DDAGKPQEAEV
+282 AEKPQEAET

-319 PSWLGN
+319 PSWLGS
-325 PISIAPTATAQ
+325 PISVSPTATAQ
-336 FEDLGLP
+336 FEDFGLP
-343 SSVIESLKKS
+343 SPVIESLKKS

-371 GPQKQLGDVLVSA
+371 GPKKQPGDVLVSA

-397 MVEDISQTTVTQLRG
+397 MVEDISQTMVTQLRG

-428 SDMCANAYGTGSR
+428 SDMCINAYGTGSR
-441 RHINVGVAIGNQT
+441 RHINVGVAVGNQT
-454 LRQEQVSLMKQEFV
+454 LRQEQASLMKEELV

-473 YRARQERI
+473 YRARQESI

-486 GSSLEDEVANLL
+486 GSSSKDNEVMNLL
-498 MEEDISTPIDHIVQ
+498 MEEDTSTPIDHIVQ
-512 DSPKVDI
+512 NSPKVDI

-561 LETVMESLTSRETAA
+561 LETVMASLTSREAAA
-576 PSKLRS
+576 PSQLRS

-615 EGNEDMEAGE
+615 EGNEDAEAGE
-625 MQVDSLNL
+625 MQVDTLNL

-661 GLLESKSLP
+661 GLLEPKSLP
-670 QDDSDDSTS
+670 KNDSSDSTS
-679 NSGSD
+679 SSGSD

-699 GSSSDS
+699 GSSTNSDS
-705 DSTSSSDDSSDSDSS
+705 SSSSDDSSDSSSDDSS
-720 NDDDSSSSDASAVSS
+720 DDDSSSSSDASSTPS
-735 LPSKKLPAKNPAVNI
+735 EPSKKLPAKKPEASI

-798 LRLFRSGALSVLIAS
+798 LRSFRTGALSVLIAS

-852 KGAAST
+852 KGAATT

-873 RSGNIKRKTKVE
+873 RSVVVKRKTKVE
-885 RVTISAKDVFSDGQK
+885 RITISAKDMFSEDQK
-900 QDYEAALEKLG
+900 QAYEVALEKLG

-916 FKEAN
+916 HKEAN